1 MGSKNT
7 TNSKEIYTRLINKAE
22 DYIERNLKES
32 ICLADLAKNANLSDY
47 HFHRMFKKYS
57 SETVN
62 EFVTRFKLERAAI
75 LLYVHPTI
83 SITDIAMDYGYSDS
97 STFSR
102 TFKRHF
108 GVSPIEYKKQQELTR
123 NRKDSLS

>member
-1 MGSKNT
+1 MESKNNT
-7 TNSKEIYTRLINKAE
+7 KSKEIYTRLINKTE

-47 HFHRMFKKYS
+47 HFHRIFKKYS

-75 LLYVHPTI
+75 FLYVHPTI